1 MNFHLYF
8 KSEVE
13 FWVHSNMQM
22 QLFDGLIHVNIVI
35 ECIFSSIYSYILAIT
50 LRYFLLFIE

>member
-1 MNFHLYF
+1 
-8 KSEVE
+8 
-13 FWVHSNMQM
+13 MQM

-50 LRYFLLFIE
+50 LRYFFTIYRIAYYWN